1 MDSNN
6 DSAFLKKNIDK
17 VVATSA
23 LQKLSQLVKA
33 HENELAEKDFLL
45 KRSLLAITLA
55 LLYPV
60 PAYWVLNKV
69 IGEYLSLGYPHHNA
83 VFSMFLLSWLLVF
96 LSPFFLKRKSKQSG
110 TGHDTLS

>member
-1 MDSNN
+1 MDSDTDT

-17 VVATSA
+17 VAATSA
-23 LQKLSQLVKA
+23 LRKLSQLVKA

-60 PAYWVLNKV
+60 PAYWFLNKV
-69 IGEYLSLGYPHHNA
+69 IGEYLSWSYPHHKA
-83 VFSMFLLSWLLVF
+83 VFSIFLLSWLLVF
-96 LSPFFLKRKSKQSG
+96 LFPFFLKRKSK
-110 TGHDTLS
+110 

>member
-6 DSAFLKKNIDK
+6 DSTLLKKNLDK
-17 VVATSA
+17 AVATSA

-45 KRSLLAITLA
+45 KRSLFAITLA

-60 PAYWVLNKV
+60 PAYWILNKV
-69 IGEYLSLGYPHHNA
+69 FSEYLSWSYPHHNA

-96 LSPFFLKRKSKQSG
+96 LSPFFLKRKPK
-110 TGHDTLS
+110 